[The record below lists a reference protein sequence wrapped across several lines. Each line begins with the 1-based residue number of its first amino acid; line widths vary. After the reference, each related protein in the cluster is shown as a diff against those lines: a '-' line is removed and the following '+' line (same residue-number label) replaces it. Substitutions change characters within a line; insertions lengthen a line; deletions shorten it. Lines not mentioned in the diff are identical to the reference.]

1 MTKRSL
7 AILATCIALG
17 LFQSVAASAQPRP
30 RARELGVAPG
40 VFPPGALN
48 SITDVSGVLVGQVTV
63 VEGDSIR
70 TGITAIL
77 PHSGNMFLQRVPAA
91 IVVGNGFGK
100 LLGSTQVSELGELET
115 PILLTCTLCVWK
127 AADAM
132 VEWMLGQQGMQNVRS
147 INPVVGETND
157 GYELNTAI
165 RSRPIT
171 AGHVRQALTSARTG
185 PVEEG
190 SVGAGTGTRAFEW
203 KGGIGTSSRRVPA
216 SLGGWTVG
224 VLVQSNFGGV
234 LQIMGAPVGRELG
247 RHKFSS
253 ALREKADGSIMIVV
267 ATDAPLSDRN
277 LKRLASRALM
287 GLARTGSVA
296 SNGSGDYVISFST
309 ASEVRRPR
317 DAARLSTTEIGNT
330 EELSGLYEAV
340 IEATEEAIYNSLF
353 RATTMTAKGGTVEA
367 IPIDRVREILTRYGI
382 RPR

>member
-1 MTKRSL
+1 MS
-7 AILATCIALG
+7 
-17 LFQSVAASAQPRP
+17 
-30 RARELGVAPG
+30 PG
-40 VFPPGALN
+40 PLN
-48 SITDVSGVLVGQVTV
+48 AITDVDGVLVGQVTV
-63 VEGDSIR
+63 DDGDSVH
-70 TGITAIL
+70 TGITAIR
-77 PHSGNMFLQRVPAA
+77 PHAGNLFIERVPAA

-132 VEWMLGQQGMQNVRS
+132 VEWMLAQPGMDKVRS

-171 AGHVRQALTSARTG
+171 AAQVRQALTSARG
-185 PVEEG
+185 GVVDEG
-190 SVGAGTGTRAFEW
+190 SVGAGRGTRAFEW
-203 KGGIGTSSRRVPA
+203 KGGIGTSSRRLSP

-247 RHKFSS
+247 SRRF
-253 ALREKADGSIMIVV
+253 AAARREKGDGSIMIVV

-277 LKRLASRALM
+277 LKRLAARALM
-287 GLARTGSVA
+287 GLARTGSIA

-309 ASEVRRPR
+309 APAVRRQR

-340 IEATEEAIYNSLF
+340 IEATEEAIYNSMLK
-353 RATTMTAKGGTVEA
+353 ATTVTAKGGTVEA
-367 IPIDRVREILTRYGI
+367 IPIDKVKEILSRYGI
-382 RPR
+382 RPPAGKP